1 MAQLVENPANLRN
14 ITPIATHCQP
24 SYSVMP
30 DTDLPPVL
38 PPSSE
43 LKSSE
48 LNAASVLDIDQNSGT
63 ASASEVQRNIDM
75 TNAQP
80 DAAHTP
86 SEPIIGDGITIN
98 TSIPPASATAAER
111 KAYLNH
117 LIKHLPNLPGVYKMI
132 GKSGDILYVGK
143 AKSLKNRVSSYFA
156 KTIDHPKTRAL
167 VQRIHHI
174 DTIITRS
181 ETEALLLEQNLI
193 KLHRP
198 PYNVLLRDD
207 KSYLY
212 VFISADKPY
221 PRLAYG
227 RGKGQHQKGKFF
239 GPFPSAHA
247 AKETLLLMQKMF
259 QVRQCTNTFFKA
271 RQRPCLEYQIK
282 RCRAPCVGLVSPED
296 YTDDVNNT
304 IRFLKG
310 EGNDLQVRLVGKMEQ
325 AAEAMQF
332 EQAAFYRDQL
342 SMLRE
347 VQAKQAVYT
356 VKGEADIIA
365 IASQAGITCVH
376 VMNVRGGR
384 VLGGNNYFPDV
395 DSQQDL
401 AENLS
406 EFVSSFYF
414 QVSDDLPDDLIISHE
429 LPDQAAVG
437 DALAEQFGKKV
448 AIKTRVREQR
458 AEWLSLAQM
467 NANNALQ
474 TKLGDYLEV
483 KARYQALQDVLRD
496 ALGGKTLDRIEC
508 FDISHTMGEAT
519 IASCVVCDQGG
530 LRKRDYRQYAI
541 HGITGGDDY
550 AAMQQALT
558 RRYSKQPLPDLLL
571 IDGGKGQLNMAKNV
585 LSELG
590 ILGQTLLVGVAKG
603 EGRKAGL
610 EVLHFIDRE
619 PLDLPPDS
627 KALHLIMH
635 IRDEAHRFAITAH
648 RKKRDKRRAS
658 SVLEA
663 IPGLGEKRRRDL
675 LNHFGGLQQ
684 LLGAS
689 QQEIEQVHG
698 IGKVMANTIY
708 KVLHH

>member
-1 MAQLVENPANLRN
+1 
-14 ITPIATHCQP
+14 
-24 SYSVMP
+24 MP
-30 DTDLPPVL
+30 NN
-38 PPSSE
+38 
-43 LKSSE
+43 K
-48 LNAASVLDIDQNSGT
+48 
-63 ASASEVQRNIDM
+63 
-75 TNAQP
+75 
-80 DAAHTP
+80 TP
-86 SEPIIGDGITIN
+86 SID
-98 TSIPPASATAAER
+98 SATIEIPTPTADR
-111 KAYLNH
+111 KARLDH
-117 LIKHLPNLPGVYKMI
+117 LIKRLPNLPGVYKML
-132 GKSGDILYVGK
+132 GKNGDIIYVGK
-143 AKSLKNRVSSYFA
+143 AKSLKSRVNSYFA

-167 VQRIHHI
+167 VQRIDNI
-174 DTIITRS
+174 ETIITRS

-227 RGKGQHQKGKFF
+227 RGKGQHQKGRFF

-247 AKETLLLMQKMF
+247 AKQTLLMMQKMF
-259 QVRQCTNTFFKA
+259 MVRQCTNTFFA
-271 RQRPCLEYQIK
+271 QRQRPCLEYQIK
-282 RCRAPCVGLVSPED
+282 RCKAPCVGLVSPEE
-296 YTDDVNNT
+296 YADDVNNT

-310 EGNDLQVRLVGKMEQ
+310 EGTDLQVKLVGKMEQ
-325 AAEAMQF
+325 AAEDMNF
-332 EQAAFYRDQL
+332 EQAALYRDQL

-376 VMNVRGGR
+376 VMNVRNGQ

-395 DSQQDL
+395 DSENDI
-401 AENLS
+401 ADNLS

-414 QVSDDLPDDLIISHE
+414 QVSDDLPEELIISHE
-429 LPDQAAVG
+429 LPDQNAMTE
-437 DALAEQFGKKV
+437 ALTETFGKKV
-448 AIKTRVREQR
+448 TIKTKIREQR
-458 AEWLSLAQM
+458 NEWLTLAQM

-483 KARYQALQDVLRD
+483 KSRFNALNEVLKEALQ
-496 ALGGKTLDRIEC
+496 GKSLDRIEC

-519 IASCVVCDQGG
+519 IASCVVADQGG

-550 AAMQQALT
+550 AAMKQVLN

-571 IDGGKGQLNMAKNV
+571 IDGGKGQLNMAKDV

-590 ILGQTLLVGVAKG
+590 ILTQTLLVGVAKG

-619 PLDLPPDS
+619 PLDLPADS

-648 RKKRDKRRAS
+648 RKKRDKRRSS

-663 IPGLGEKRRRDL
+663 IPGLGEKRRREL

-689 QQEIEQVHG
+689 QDEIGQVNG

-708 KVLHH
+708 KVLHG

>member
-1 MAQLVENPANLRN
+1 MPKERKSSVNPA
-14 ITPIATHCQP
+14 IDPATIEIA
-24 SYSVMP
+24 
-30 DTDLPPVL
+30 
-38 PPSSE
+38 
-43 LKSSE
+43 
-48 LNAASVLDIDQNSGT
+48 A
-63 ASASEVQRNIDM
+63 
-75 TNAQP
+75 
-80 DAAHTP
+80 
-86 SEPIIGDGITIN
+86 
-98 TSIPPASATAAER
+98 ATADR
-111 KAYLNH
+111 KARLDH
-117 LIKHLPNLPGVYKMI
+117 LIKRLPNLPGVYKML
-132 GKSGDILYVGK
+132 GKNGDIIYVGK
-143 AKSLKNRVSSYFA
+143 AKSLKSRVNSYFA

-167 VQRIHHI
+167 VQRIDNI
-174 DTIITRS
+174 ETIITRS

-227 RGKGQHQKGKFF
+227 RGKGQHQKGRFF

-247 AKETLLLMQKMF
+247 AKQTLLMMQKMF
-259 QVRQCTNTFFKA
+259 MVRQCTNAFFA
-271 RQRPCLEYQIK
+271 QRQRPCLEYQIK
-282 RCRAPCVGLVSPED
+282 RCKAPCVGLVSPED
-296 YTDDVNNT
+296 YADDVNNT

-310 EGNDLQVRLVGKMEQ
+310 EGTDLQVKLVGKMEQ
-325 AAEAMQF
+325 AAEDMNF
-332 EQAAFYRDQL
+332 EQAALYRDQL

-376 VMNVRGGR
+376 VMNVRNGQ

-395 DSQQDL
+395 DSENDI
-401 AENLS
+401 ADNLS

-414 QVSDDLPDDLIISHE
+414 QVSDDLPEELIISHE
-429 LPDQAAVG
+429 LPDQTAMTE
-437 DALAEQFGKKV
+437 ALTETFGKKV
-448 AIKTRVREQR
+448 TIKTKVREQR
-458 AEWLSLAQM
+458 NEWLTLAQM

-483 KARYQALQDVLRD
+483 KSRFNALNAVLKEALQ
-496 ALGGKTLDRIEC
+496 GKSLDRIEC

-519 IASCVVCDQGG
+519 IASCVVADQGG

-550 AAMQQALT
+550 AAMKQVLN

-571 IDGGKGQLNMAKNV
+571 IDGGKGQLNMAKDV
-585 LSELG
+585 LSELA
-590 ILGQTLLVGVAKG
+590 ILTQTLLVGVAKG

-619 PLDLPPDS
+619 PLDLPADS

-648 RKKRDKRRAS
+648 RKKRDKRRSS

-663 IPGLGEKRRRDL
+663 IPGLGEKRRREL

-689 QQEIEQVHG
+689 QDEIGQVNG

-708 KVLHH
+708 KVLHG

>member
-1 MAQLVENPANLRN
+1 MPKERKSSVNPA
-14 ITPIATHCQP
+14 IDPATIEIA
-24 SYSVMP
+24 
-30 DTDLPPVL
+30 
-38 PPSSE
+38 
-43 LKSSE
+43 
-48 LNAASVLDIDQNSGT
+48 A
-63 ASASEVQRNIDM
+63 
-75 TNAQP
+75 
-80 DAAHTP
+80 
-86 SEPIIGDGITIN
+86 
-98 TSIPPASATAAER
+98 ATADR
-111 KAYLNH
+111 KARLDH
-117 LIKHLPNLPGVYKMI
+117 LIKRLPNLPGVYKML
-132 GKSGDILYVGK
+132 GKNGDIIYVGK
-143 AKSLKNRVSSYFA
+143 AKSLKSRVNSYFA

-167 VQRIHHI
+167 VQRIDNI
-174 DTIITRS
+174 ETIITRS

-227 RGKGQHQKGKFF
+227 RGKGQHQKGRFF

-247 AKETLLLMQKMF
+247 AKQTLLMMQKMF
-259 QVRQCTNTFFKA
+259 MVRQCTNAFFA
-271 RQRPCLEYQIK
+271 QRQRPCLEYQIK
-282 RCRAPCVGLVSPED
+282 RCKAPCVGLVSPEE
-296 YTDDVNNT
+296 YADDVNNT

-310 EGNDLQVRLVGKMEQ
+310 EGTDLQVKLVGKMEQ
-325 AAEAMQF
+325 AAEDMNF
-332 EQAAFYRDQL
+332 EQAALYRDQL

-376 VMNVRGGR
+376 VMNVRNGQ

-395 DSQQDL
+395 DSENDI
-401 AENLS
+401 ADNLS

-414 QVSDDLPDDLIISHE
+414 QVSDDLPEELIISHE
-429 LPDQAAVG
+429 LSDQTAMTE
-437 DALAEQFGKKV
+437 ALTETFGKKV
-448 AIKTRVREQR
+448 TIKTKVREQR
-458 AEWLSLAQM
+458 NEWLTLAQM

-483 KARYQALQDVLRD
+483 KSRFNALNAVLKEALQ
-496 ALGGKTLDRIEC
+496 GKSLDRIEC

-519 IASCVVCDQGG
+519 IASCVVADQGG

-550 AAMQQALT
+550 AAMKQVLN

-571 IDGGKGQLNMAKNV
+571 IDGGKGQLNMAKDV

-590 ILGQTLLVGVAKG
+590 ILTQTLLVGVAKG

-619 PLDLPPDS
+619 PLDLPADS

-648 RKKRDKRRAS
+648 RKKRDKRRSS

-663 IPGLGEKRRRDL
+663 IPGLGEKRRREL

-689 QQEIEQVHG
+689 QDEIGQVNG

-708 KVLHH
+708 KVLHG

>member
-1 MAQLVENPANLRN
+1 
-14 ITPIATHCQP
+14 
-24 SYSVMP
+24 MP
-30 DTDLPPVL
+30 
-38 PPSSE
+38 
-43 LKSSE
+43 K
-48 LNAASVLDIDQNSGT
+48 NK
-63 ASASEVQRNIDM
+63 
-75 TNAQP
+75 
-80 DAAHTP
+80 TP
-86 SEPIIGDGITIN
+86 SIDPATIE
-98 TSIPPASATAAER
+98 IAAATADR
-111 KAYLNH
+111 KARLDH
-117 LIKHLPNLPGVYKMI
+117 LIKRLPNLPGVYKML
-132 GKSGDILYVGK
+132 GKNGDIIYVGK
-143 AKSLKNRVSSYFA
+143 AKSLKSRVNSYFA

-167 VQRIHHI
+167 VQRIDNI
-174 DTIITRS
+174 ETIITRS

-227 RGKGQHQKGKFF
+227 RGKGQHQKGRFF

-247 AKETLLLMQKMF
+247 AKQTLLMMQKMF
-259 QVRQCTNTFFKA
+259 MVRQCTNAFFA
-271 RQRPCLEYQIK
+271 QRQRPCLEYQIK
-282 RCRAPCVGLVSPED
+282 RCKAPCVGLVSPEE
-296 YTDDVNNT
+296 YADDVNNT

-310 EGNDLQVRLVGKMEQ
+310 EGTDLQVKLVGKMEQ
-325 AAEAMQF
+325 AAEDMNF
-332 EQAAFYRDQL
+332 EQAALYRDQL

-376 VMNVRGGR
+376 VMNVRNGQ

-395 DSQQDL
+395 DSENDI
-401 AENLS
+401 ADNLS

-414 QVSDDLPDDLIISHE
+414 QVSDDLPEELIISHE
-429 LPDQAAVG
+429 LPDQTAMTE
-437 DALAEQFGKKV
+437 ALTETFGKKV
-448 AIKTRVREQR
+448 TIKTKVREQR
-458 AEWLSLAQM
+458 NEWLTLAQM

-483 KARYQALQDVLRD
+483 KSRFNALNEVLKEP
-496 ALGGKTLDRIEC
+496 LQGKSLDRIEC

-519 IASCVVCDQGG
+519 IASCVVADQGG

-550 AAMQQALT
+550 AAMKQVLN

-571 IDGGKGQLNMAKNV
+571 IDGGKGQLNMAKDV

-590 ILGQTLLVGVAKG
+590 ILTQTLLVGVAKG

-619 PLDLPPDS
+619 PLDLPADS

-648 RKKRDKRRAS
+648 RKKRDKRRSS

-663 IPGLGEKRRRDL
+663 IPGLGEKRRREL

-689 QQEIEQVHG
+689 QDEIGQVNG

-708 KVLHH
+708 KVLHG

>member
-1 MAQLVENPANLRN
+1 MPKNKMPSIDPAT
-14 ITPIATHCQP
+14 I
-24 SYSVMP
+24 
-30 DTDLPPVL
+30 
-38 PPSSE
+38 E
-43 LKSSE
+43 F
-48 LNAASVLDIDQNSGT
+48 AA
-63 ASASEVQRNIDM
+63 
-75 TNAQP
+75 
-80 DAAHTP
+80 
-86 SEPIIGDGITIN
+86 
-98 TSIPPASATAAER
+98 ATADR
-111 KAYLNH
+111 KARLDH
-117 LIKHLPNLPGVYKMI
+117 LIKRLPNLPGVYKML
-132 GKSGDILYVGK
+132 GKNGDIIYVGK
-143 AKSLKNRVSSYFA
+143 AKSLKSRVNSYFA

-167 VQRIHHI
+167 VQRIDNI
-174 DTIITRS
+174 ETIITRS

-227 RGKGQHQKGKFF
+227 RGKGQHQKGRFF

-247 AKETLLLMQKMF
+247 AKQTLLMMQKMF
-259 QVRQCTNTFFKA
+259 MVRQCTNAFFA
-271 RQRPCLEYQIK
+271 QRQRPCLEYQIK
-282 RCRAPCVGLVSPED
+282 RCKAPCVGLVSPEE
-296 YTDDVNNT
+296 YADDVNNT

-310 EGNDLQVRLVGKMEQ
+310 EGTDLQVKLVGKMEQ
-325 AAEAMQF
+325 AAEDMNF
-332 EQAAFYRDQL
+332 EQAALYRDQL

-376 VMNVRGGR
+376 VMNVRNGQ

-395 DSQQDL
+395 DSENDI
-401 AENLS
+401 ADNLS

-414 QVSDDLPDDLIISHE
+414 QVSDDLPEELIISHE
-429 LPDQAAVG
+429 LPDQTAMTE
-437 DALAEQFGKKV
+437 ALTETFGKKV
-448 AIKTRVREQR
+448 TIKTKVREQR
-458 AEWLSLAQM
+458 NEWLTLAQM

-483 KARYQALQDVLRD
+483 KSRFNALNAVLKEALQ
-496 ALGGKTLDRIEC
+496 GKSLDRIEC

-519 IASCVVCDQGG
+519 IASCVVADQGG

-550 AAMQQALT
+550 AAMKQVLN

-571 IDGGKGQLNMAKNV
+571 IDGGKGQLNMAKDV

-590 ILGQTLLVGVAKG
+590 ILTQTLLVGVAKG

-619 PLDLPPDS
+619 PLDLPADS

-648 RKKRDKRRAS
+648 RKKRDKRRSS

-663 IPGLGEKRRRDL
+663 IPGLGEKRRREL

-689 QQEIEQVHG
+689 QDEIGQVNG

-708 KVLHH
+708 KVLHG

>member
-1 MAQLVENPANLRN
+1 MPKERKSSVNPA
-14 ITPIATHCQP
+14 IDPATIEIA
-24 SYSVMP
+24 
-30 DTDLPPVL
+30 
-38 PPSSE
+38 
-43 LKSSE
+43 
-48 LNAASVLDIDQNSGT
+48 A
-63 ASASEVQRNIDM
+63 
-75 TNAQP
+75 
-80 DAAHTP
+80 
-86 SEPIIGDGITIN
+86 
-98 TSIPPASATAAER
+98 ATADR
-111 KAYLNH
+111 KARLDH
-117 LIKHLPNLPGVYKMI
+117 LIKRLPNLPGVYKML
-132 GKSGDILYVGK
+132 GKNGDIIYVGK
-143 AKSLKNRVSSYFA
+143 AKSLKSRVNSYFA

-167 VQRIHHI
+167 VQRIDNI
-174 DTIITRS
+174 ETIITRS

-227 RGKGQHQKGKFF
+227 RGKGQHQKGRFF

-247 AKETLLLMQKMF
+247 AKQTLLMMQKMF
-259 QVRQCTNTFFKA
+259 MVRQCTNAFFA
-271 RQRPCLEYQIK
+271 QRQRPCLEYQIK
-282 RCRAPCVGLVSPED
+282 RCKAPCVGLVSPED
-296 YTDDVNNT
+296 YADDVNNT

-310 EGNDLQVRLVGKMEQ
+310 EGTDLQVKLVGKMEQ
-325 AAEAMQF
+325 AAEDMNF
-332 EQAAFYRDQL
+332 EQAALYRDQL

-376 VMNVRGGR
+376 VMNVRNGQ

-395 DSQQDL
+395 DSENDI
-401 AENLS
+401 ADNLS

-414 QVSDDLPDDLIISHE
+414 QVSDDLPEELIISHE
-429 LPDQAAVG
+429 LPDQNAMTE
-437 DALAEQFGKKV
+437 ALTETFGKKV
-448 AIKTRVREQR
+448 TIKTKIREQR
-458 AEWLSLAQM
+458 NEWLTLAQM

-483 KARYQALQDVLRD
+483 KSRFNALNEVLKEALQ
-496 ALGGKTLDRIEC
+496 GKSLDRIEC

-519 IASCVVCDQGG
+519 IASCVVADQGG

-550 AAMQQALT
+550 AAMKQVLN

-571 IDGGKGQLNMAKNV
+571 IDGGKGQLNMAKDV

-590 ILGQTLLVGVAKG
+590 ILTQTLLVGVAKG

-619 PLDLPPDS
+619 PLDLPADS

-648 RKKRDKRRAS
+648 RKKRDKRRSS

-663 IPGLGEKRRRDL
+663 IPGLGEKRRREL

-689 QQEIEQVHG
+689 QDEIGQVNG

-708 KVLHH
+708 KVLHG

>member
-1 MAQLVENPANLRN
+1 MPKERKSSVNPA
-14 ITPIATHCQP
+14 IDPATIEIA
-24 SYSVMP
+24 
-30 DTDLPPVL
+30 
-38 PPSSE
+38 
-43 LKSSE
+43 
-48 LNAASVLDIDQNSGT
+48 A
-63 ASASEVQRNIDM
+63 
-75 TNAQP
+75 
-80 DAAHTP
+80 
-86 SEPIIGDGITIN
+86 
-98 TSIPPASATAAER
+98 ATADR
-111 KAYLNH
+111 KARLDH
-117 LIKHLPNLPGVYKMI
+117 LIKRLPNLPGVYKML
-132 GKSGDILYVGK
+132 GKNGDIIYVGK
-143 AKSLKNRVSSYFA
+143 AKSLKSRVNSYFA

-167 VQRIHHI
+167 VQRIDNI
-174 DTIITRS
+174 ETIITRS

-227 RGKGQHQKGKFF
+227 RGKGQHQKGRFF

-247 AKETLLLMQKMF
+247 AKQTLLMMQKMF
-259 QVRQCTNTFFKA
+259 MVRQCTNTFFA
-271 RQRPCLEYQIK
+271 QRQRPCLEYQIK
-282 RCRAPCVGLVSPED
+282 RCKAPCVGLVSPED
-296 YTDDVNNT
+296 YADDVNNT

-310 EGNDLQVRLVGKMEQ
+310 EGTDLQVKLVGKMEQ
-325 AAEAMQF
+325 AAEDMNF
-332 EQAAFYRDQL
+332 EQAALYRDQL

-376 VMNVRGGR
+376 VMNVRNGQ

-395 DSQQDL
+395 DSENDI
-401 AENLS
+401 ADNLS

-414 QVSDDLPDDLIISHE
+414 QVSDDLPEELIISHE
-429 LPDQAAVG
+429 LPDQTAMTE
-437 DALAEQFGKKV
+437 ALTETFGKKV
-448 AIKTRVREQR
+448 TIKTKVREQR
-458 AEWLSLAQM
+458 SEWLTLAQM

-483 KARYQALQDVLRD
+483 KSRFNALNAVLKEALQ
-496 ALGGKTLDRIEC
+496 GKSLDRIEC

-519 IASCVVCDQGG
+519 IASCVVADQGG

-550 AAMQQALT
+550 AAMKQVLN

-571 IDGGKGQLNMAKNV
+571 IDGGKGQLNMAKDV

-590 ILGQTLLVGVAKG
+590 ILPQTLLVGVAKG

-619 PLDLPPDS
+619 PLDLPADS

-648 RKKRDKRRAS
+648 RKKRDKRRSS

-663 IPGLGEKRRRDL
+663 IPGLGEKRRREL

-689 QQEIEQVHG
+689 QDEIGQVNG

-708 KVLHH
+708 KVLHG

>member
-1 MAQLVENPANLRN
+1 MPKERKSSVNPA
-14 ITPIATHCQP
+14 IDPATIEIA
-24 SYSVMP
+24 
-30 DTDLPPVL
+30 
-38 PPSSE
+38 
-43 LKSSE
+43 
-48 LNAASVLDIDQNSGT
+48 A
-63 ASASEVQRNIDM
+63 
-75 TNAQP
+75 
-80 DAAHTP
+80 
-86 SEPIIGDGITIN
+86 
-98 TSIPPASATAAER
+98 ATADR
-111 KAYLNH
+111 KARLDH
-117 LIKHLPNLPGVYKMI
+117 LIKRLPNLPGVYKML
-132 GKSGDILYVGK
+132 GKNGDIIYVGK
-143 AKSLKNRVSSYFA
+143 AKSLKSRVNSYFA

-167 VQRIHHI
+167 VQRIDNI
-174 DTIITRS
+174 ETIITRS

-227 RGKGQHQKGKFF
+227 RGKGQHQKGRFF

-247 AKETLLLMQKMF
+247 AKQTLLMMQKMF
-259 QVRQCTNTFFKA
+259 MVRQCTNAFFA
-271 RQRPCLEYQIK
+271 QRQRPCLEYQIK
-282 RCRAPCVGLVSPED
+282 RCKAPCVGLVSPED
-296 YTDDVNNT
+296 YADDVNNT

-310 EGNDLQVRLVGKMEQ
+310 EGTDLQVKLVGKMEQ
-325 AAEAMQF
+325 AAEDMNF
-332 EQAAFYRDQL
+332 EQAALYRDQL

-376 VMNVRGGR
+376 VMNVRNGQ

-395 DSQQDL
+395 DSENDI
-401 AENLS
+401 ADNLS

-414 QVSDDLPDDLIISHE
+414 QVSDDLPEELIISHE
-429 LPDQAAVG
+429 LPDQNAMTE
-437 DALAEQFGKKV
+437 ALTETFGKKV
-448 AIKTRVREQR
+448 TIKTKVREQR
-458 AEWLSLAQM
+458 SEWLTLAQM

-483 KARYQALQDVLRD
+483 KSRFNALNEVLKEALQ
-496 ALGGKTLDRIEC
+496 GKSLDRIEC

-519 IASCVVCDQGG
+519 IASCVVADQGG

-550 AAMQQALT
+550 AAMKQVLN

-571 IDGGKGQLNMAKNV
+571 IDGGKGQLNMAKDV

-590 ILGQTLLVGVAKG
+590 ILPQTLLVGVAKG

-619 PLDLPPDS
+619 PLDLPADS

-648 RKKRDKRRAS
+648 RKKRDKRRSS

-663 IPGLGEKRRRDL
+663 IPGLGEKRRREL

-689 QQEIEQVHG
+689 QDEIRQVNG

-708 KVLHH
+708 KVLHG

>member
-1 MAQLVENPANLRN
+1 
-14 ITPIATHCQP
+14 
-24 SYSVMP
+24 MP
-30 DTDLPPVL
+30 
-38 PPSSE
+38 
-43 LKSSE
+43 K
-48 LNAASVLDIDQNSGT
+48 NK
-63 ASASEVQRNIDM
+63 
-75 TNAQP
+75 
-80 DAAHTP
+80 TP
-86 SEPIIGDGITIN
+86 SIDPATIE
-98 TSIPPASATAAER
+98 IAAATADR
-111 KAYLNH
+111 KARLDH
-117 LIKHLPNLPGVYKMI
+117 LIKRLPNLPGVYKML
-132 GKSGDILYVGK
+132 GKNGDIIYVGK
-143 AKSLKNRVSSYFA
+143 AKSLKSRVNSYFA

-167 VQRIHHI
+167 VQRIDNI
-174 DTIITRS
+174 ETIITRS

-227 RGKGQHQKGKFF
+227 RGKGQHQKGRFF

-247 AKETLLLMQKMF
+247 AKQTLLMMQKMF
-259 QVRQCTNTFFKA
+259 MVRQCTNAFFA
-271 RQRPCLEYQIK
+271 QRQRPCLEYQIK
-282 RCRAPCVGLVSPED
+282 RCKAPCVGLVSPED
-296 YTDDVNNT
+296 YADDVNNT

-310 EGNDLQVRLVGKMEQ
+310 EGTDLQVKLVGKMEQ
-325 AAEAMQF
+325 AAEDMNF
-332 EQAAFYRDQL
+332 EQAALYRDQL

-376 VMNVRGGR
+376 VMNVRNGQ

-395 DSQQDL
+395 DSENDI
-401 AENLS
+401 ADNLS

-414 QVSDDLPDDLIISHE
+414 QVSDDLPEELIISHE
-429 LPDQAAVG
+429 LPDQTAMTE
-437 DALAEQFGKKV
+437 ALTETFGKKV
-448 AIKTRVREQR
+448 TIKTKVREQR
-458 AEWLSLAQM
+458 SEWLTLAQM

-483 KARYQALQDVLRD
+483 KSRFNALNEVLKEALQ
-496 ALGGKTLDRIEC
+496 GKTLDRIEC

-519 IASCVVCDQGG
+519 IASCVVADQGG

-550 AAMQQALT
+550 AAMKQVLN

-571 IDGGKGQLNMAKNV
+571 IDGGKGQLNMAKDV

-590 ILGQTLLVGVAKG
+590 ILTQTLLVGVAKG

-619 PLDLPPDS
+619 PLDLPADS

-648 RKKRDKRRAS
+648 RKKRDKRRSS

-663 IPGLGEKRRRDL
+663 IPGLGEKRRREL

-689 QQEIEQVHG
+689 QDEIGQVNG

-708 KVLHH
+708 KVLHG

>member
-1 MAQLVENPANLRN
+1 MPKNKTPTIDPAT
-14 ITPIATHCQP
+14 IEIA
-24 SYSVMP
+24 
-30 DTDLPPVL
+30 
-38 PPSSE
+38 
-43 LKSSE
+43 
-48 LNAASVLDIDQNSGT
+48 A
-63 ASASEVQRNIDM
+63 
-75 TNAQP
+75 
-80 DAAHTP
+80 
-86 SEPIIGDGITIN
+86 
-98 TSIPPASATAAER
+98 ATADR
-111 KAYLNH
+111 KARLDH
-117 LIKHLPNLPGVYKMI
+117 LIKRLPNLPGVYKML
-132 GKSGDILYVGK
+132 GKNGDIIYVGK
-143 AKSLKNRVSSYFA
+143 AKSLKSRVNSYFA

-167 VQRIHHI
+167 VQRIDNI
-174 DTIITRS
+174 ETIITRS

-227 RGKGQHQKGKFF
+227 RGKGQHQKGRFF

-247 AKETLLLMQKMF
+247 AKQTLLMMQKMF
-259 QVRQCTNTFFKA
+259 MVRQCTNAFFA
-271 RQRPCLEYQIK
+271 QRQRPCLEYQIK
-282 RCRAPCVGLVSPED
+282 RCKAPCVGLVSPEE
-296 YTDDVNNT
+296 YADDVNNT

-310 EGNDLQVRLVGKMEQ
+310 EGTDLQVKLVGKMEQ
-325 AAEAMQF
+325 AAEDMNF
-332 EQAAFYRDQL
+332 EQAALYRDQL

-376 VMNVRGGR
+376 VMNVRNGQ

-395 DSQQDL
+395 DSENDI
-401 AENLS
+401 ADNLS

-414 QVSDDLPDDLIISHE
+414 QVSDDLPEELIISHE
-429 LPDQAAVG
+429 LPDQTAITE
-437 DALAEQFGKKV
+437 ALTETFGKKV
-448 AIKTRVREQR
+448 TIKTKVREQR
-458 AEWLSLAQM
+458 NEWLTLAQM

-483 KARYQALQDVLRD
+483 KSRFNALNAVLKEALQ
-496 ALGGKTLDRIEC
+496 GKSLDRIEC

-519 IASCVVCDQGG
+519 IASCVVADQGG

-550 AAMQQALT
+550 AAMKQVLN

-571 IDGGKGQLNMAKNV
+571 IDGGKGQLNMAKDV

-590 ILGQTLLVGVAKG
+590 ILTQTLLVGVAKG

-619 PLDLPPDS
+619 PLDLPADS

-648 RKKRDKRRAS
+648 RKKRDKRRSS

-663 IPGLGEKRRRDL
+663 IPGLGEKRRREL

-689 QQEIEQVHG
+689 QDEIGQVNG

-708 KVLHH
+708 KVLHG

>member
-1 MAQLVENPANLRN
+1 
-14 ITPIATHCQP
+14 
-24 SYSVMP
+24 MP
-30 DTDLPPVL
+30 
-38 PPSSE
+38 
-43 LKSSE
+43 K
-48 LNAASVLDIDQNSGT
+48 NK
-63 ASASEVQRNIDM
+63 
-75 TNAQP
+75 
-80 DAAHTP
+80 TP
-86 SEPIIGDGITIN
+86 SIDPATIE
-98 TSIPPASATAAER
+98 IAAATADR
-111 KAYLNH
+111 KARLDH
-117 LIKHLPNLPGVYKMI
+117 LIKRLPNLPGVYKML
-132 GKSGDILYVGK
+132 GKNGDIIYVGK
-143 AKSLKNRVSSYFA
+143 AKSLKSRVNSYFA

-167 VQRIHHI
+167 VQRIDNI
-174 DTIITRS
+174 ETIITRS

-212 VFISADKPY
+212 VFISADNPY

-227 RGKGQHQKGKFF
+227 RGKGQHQKGRFF

-247 AKETLLLMQKMF
+247 AKQTLLMMQKMF
-259 QVRQCTNTFFKA
+259 MVRQCTNAFFA
-271 RQRPCLEYQIK
+271 QRQRPCLEYQIK
-282 RCRAPCVGLVSPED
+282 RCKAPCVGLVSPEE
-296 YTDDVNNT
+296 YADDVNNT

-310 EGNDLQVRLVGKMEQ
+310 EGTDLQVKLVGKMEQ
-325 AAEAMQF
+325 AAEDMNF
-332 EQAAFYRDQL
+332 EQAALYRDQL

-376 VMNVRGGR
+376 VMNVRNGQ

-395 DSQQDL
+395 DSENDI
-401 AENLS
+401 ADNLS

-414 QVSDDLPDDLIISHE
+414 QVSDDLPEELIISHE
-429 LPDQAAVG
+429 LPDQTAMTE
-437 DALAEQFGKKV
+437 ALTETFGKKV
-448 AIKTRVREQR
+448 AIKTKVREQR
-458 AEWLSLAQM
+458 SEWLTLAQM

-483 KARYQALQDVLRD
+483 KSRFNALNEVLKEP
-496 ALGGKTLDRIEC
+496 LQGKSLDRIEC

-519 IASCVVCDQGG
+519 IASCVVADQGG

-550 AAMQQALT
+550 AAMKQVLN

-571 IDGGKGQLNMAKNV
+571 IDGGKGQLNMAKDV

-590 ILGQTLLVGVAKG
+590 ILPQTLLVGVAKG

-619 PLDLPPDS
+619 PLDLPADS

-648 RKKRDKRRAS
+648 RKKRDKRRSS

-663 IPGLGEKRRRDL
+663 IPGLGEKRRREL

-689 QQEIEQVHG
+689 QDEIGQVNG

-708 KVLHH
+708 KVLHG

>member
-1 MAQLVENPANLRN
+1 
-14 ITPIATHCQP
+14 
-24 SYSVMP
+24 MP
-30 DTDLPPVL
+30 
-38 PPSSE
+38 
-43 LKSSE
+43 K
-48 LNAASVLDIDQNSGT
+48 NK
-63 ASASEVQRNIDM
+63 
-75 TNAQP
+75 
-80 DAAHTP
+80 TP
-86 SEPIIGDGITIN
+86 SIDPATIE
-98 TSIPPASATAAER
+98 IAAATADR
-111 KAYLNH
+111 KARLDH
-117 LIKHLPNLPGVYKMI
+117 LIKRLPNLPGVYKML
-132 GKSGDILYVGK
+132 GKNGDIIYVGK
-143 AKSLKNRVSSYFA
+143 AKSLKNRVNSYFA

-167 VQRIHHI
+167 VQRIDNI
-174 DTIITRS
+174 ETIITRS

-227 RGKGQHQKGKFF
+227 RGKGQHQKGRFF

-247 AKETLLLMQKMF
+247 AKQTLLMMQKMF
-259 QVRQCTNTFFKA
+259 MVRQCTNAFFA
-271 RQRPCLEYQIK
+271 QRQRPCLEYQIK
-282 RCRAPCVGLVSPED
+282 RCKAPCVGLVSPEE
-296 YTDDVNNT
+296 YADDVNNT

-310 EGNDLQVRLVGKMEQ
+310 EGTDLQVKLVGKMEQ
-325 AAEAMQF
+325 AAEDMNF
-332 EQAAFYRDQL
+332 EQAALYRDQL

-365 IASQAGITCVH
+365 IASQAGIICVH
-376 VMNVRGGR
+376 VMNVRNGQ

-395 DSQQDL
+395 DSENDI
-401 AENLS
+401 ADNLS
-406 EFVSSFYF
+406 EFVISFYF
-414 QVSDDLPDDLIISHE
+414 QVSDDLPEELIISHE
-429 LPDQAAVG
+429 LPDQTAITE
-437 DALAEQFGKKV
+437 ALTETFGKKV
-448 AIKTRVREQR
+448 TIKTKVREQR
-458 AEWLSLAQM
+458 NEWLTLAQM

-483 KARYQALQDVLRD
+483 KSRFNALNAVLKEALQ
-496 ALGGKTLDRIEC
+496 GKSLDRIEC

-519 IASCVVCDQGG
+519 IASCVVADQGG

-550 AAMQQALT
+550 AAMKQVLN

-571 IDGGKGQLNMAKNV
+571 IDGGKGQLNMAKDV

-590 ILGQTLLVGVAKG
+590 ILPQTLLVGVAKG

-619 PLDLPPDS
+619 PLDLPADS

-648 RKKRDKRRAS
+648 RKKRDKRRSS

-663 IPGLGEKRRRDL
+663 IPGLGEKRRREL

-689 QQEIEQVHG
+689 QDEIGQVNG

-708 KVLHH
+708 KVLHG

>member
-1 MAQLVENPANLRN
+1 MPKERKSSVNPA
-14 ITPIATHCQP
+14 IDPATIEIA
-24 SYSVMP
+24 
-30 DTDLPPVL
+30 
-38 PPSSE
+38 
-43 LKSSE
+43 
-48 LNAASVLDIDQNSGT
+48 A
-63 ASASEVQRNIDM
+63 
-75 TNAQP
+75 
-80 DAAHTP
+80 
-86 SEPIIGDGITIN
+86 
-98 TSIPPASATAAER
+98 ATADR
-111 KAYLNH
+111 KARLDH
-117 LIKHLPNLPGVYKMI
+117 LIKRLPNLPGVYKML
-132 GKSGDILYVGK
+132 GKNGDIIYVGK
-143 AKSLKNRVSSYFA
+143 AKSLKSRVNSYFA

-167 VQRIHHI
+167 VQRIDNI
-174 DTIITRS
+174 ETIITRS

-227 RGKGQHQKGKFF
+227 RGKGQHQKGRFF

-247 AKETLLLMQKMF
+247 AKQTLLMMQKMF
-259 QVRQCTNTFFKA
+259 MVRQCTNAFFA
-271 RQRPCLEYQIK
+271 QRQRPCLEYQIK
-282 RCRAPCVGLVSPED
+282 RCKAPCVGLVSPED
-296 YTDDVNNT
+296 YADDVNNT

-310 EGNDLQVRLVGKMEQ
+310 EGTDLQVKLVGKMEQ
-325 AAEAMQF
+325 AAEDMNF
-332 EQAAFYRDQL
+332 EQAASYRDQL

-376 VMNVRGGR
+376 VMNVRNGQ

-395 DSQQDL
+395 DSENDI
-401 AENLS
+401 ADNLS

-414 QVSDDLPDDLIISHE
+414 QVSDDLPEELIISHE
-429 LPDQAAVG
+429 LPDQTAMTE
-437 DALAEQFGKKV
+437 ALTETFGKKV
-448 AIKTRVREQR
+448 TIKTKVREQR
-458 AEWLSLAQM
+458 SEWLTLAQK

-483 KARYQALQDVLRD
+483 KSRFNALNAVLKEALQ
-496 ALGGKTLDRIEC
+496 GKSLDRIEC

-519 IASCVVCDQGG
+519 IASCVVADQGG

-550 AAMQQALT
+550 AAMKQVLN

-571 IDGGKGQLNMAKNV
+571 IDGGKGQLNMAKDV

-590 ILGQTLLVGVAKG
+590 ILTQTLLVGVAKG

-619 PLDLPPDS
+619 PLDLPADS

-648 RKKRDKRRAS
+648 RKKRDKRRSS

-663 IPGLGEKRRRDL
+663 IPGLGEKRRREL

-689 QQEIEQVHG
+689 QDEIGQVNG

-708 KVLHH
+708 KVLHG

>member
-1 MAQLVENPANLRN
+1 
-14 ITPIATHCQP
+14 
-24 SYSVMP
+24 MP
-30 DTDLPPVL
+30 
-38 PPSSE
+38 
-43 LKSSE
+43 K
-48 LNAASVLDIDQNSGT
+48 NK
-63 ASASEVQRNIDM
+63 
-75 TNAQP
+75 
-80 DAAHTP
+80 TP
-86 SEPIIGDGITIN
+86 SIDPATIEV
-98 TSIPPASATAAER
+98 AAATADR
-111 KAYLNH
+111 KARLDH
-117 LIKHLPNLPGVYKMI
+117 LIKRLPNLPGVYKML
-132 GKSGDILYVGK
+132 GKNGDIIYVGK
-143 AKSLKNRVSSYFA
+143 AKSLKSRVNSYFA
-156 KTIDHPKTRAL
+156 KTINHPKTRAL
-167 VQRIHHI
+167 VQRIDNI
-174 DTIITRS
+174 ETIITRS

-227 RGKGQHQKGKFF
+227 RGKGQHQKGRFF

-247 AKETLLLMQKMF
+247 AKQTLLMMQKMF
-259 QVRQCTNTFFKA
+259 MVRQCTNTFFA
-271 RQRPCLEYQIK
+271 QRQRPCLEYQIK
-282 RCRAPCVGLVSPED
+282 RCKAPCVGLVSPEE
-296 YTDDVNNT
+296 YADDVNNT

-310 EGNDLQVRLVGKMEQ
+310 EGTDLQVKLVGKMEQ
-325 AAEAMQF
+325 AAEDMNF
-332 EQAAFYRDQL
+332 EQAALYRDQL

-376 VMNVRGGR
+376 VMNVRNGQ

-395 DSQQDL
+395 DSENDI
-401 AENLS
+401 ADNLS

-414 QVSDDLPDDLIISHE
+414 QVSDDLPEELIISHE
-429 LPDQAAVG
+429 LPDQTAMTE
-437 DALAEQFGKKV
+437 ALTETFGKKV
-448 AIKTRVREQR
+448 TIKTKVREQR
-458 AEWLSLAQM
+458 NEWLTLAQM

-483 KARYQALQDVLRD
+483 KSRFNALNEVLKEALQ
-496 ALGGKTLDRIEC
+496 GKSLDRIEC

-519 IASCVVCDQGG
+519 IASCVVADQGG

-550 AAMQQALT
+550 AAMKQVLT

-571 IDGGKGQLNMAKNV
+571 IDGGKGQLNMAKDV

-590 ILGQTLLVGVAKG
+590 ILTQTLLVGVAKG

-619 PLDLPPDS
+619 PLDLPADS

-648 RKKRDKRRAS
+648 RKKRDKRRSS

-663 IPGLGEKRRRDL
+663 IPGLGEKRRREL

-689 QQEIEQVHG
+689 QDEIGQVNG

-708 KVLHH
+708 KVLHG

>member
-1 MAQLVENPANLRN
+1 MPKERKSSVNPA
-14 ITPIATHCQP
+14 IDPATIEIA
-24 SYSVMP
+24 
-30 DTDLPPVL
+30 
-38 PPSSE
+38 
-43 LKSSE
+43 
-48 LNAASVLDIDQNSGT
+48 A
-63 ASASEVQRNIDM
+63 
-75 TNAQP
+75 
-80 DAAHTP
+80 
-86 SEPIIGDGITIN
+86 
-98 TSIPPASATAAER
+98 ATADR
-111 KAYLNH
+111 KARLDH
-117 LIKHLPNLPGVYKMI
+117 LIKRLPNLPGVYKML
-132 GKSGDILYVGK
+132 GKNGDIIYVGK
-143 AKSLKNRVSSYFA
+143 AKSLKSRVNSYFA

-167 VQRIHHI
+167 VQRIDNI
-174 DTIITRS
+174 ETIITRS

-227 RGKGQHQKGKFF
+227 RGKGQHQKGRFF

-247 AKETLLLMQKMF
+247 AKQTLLMMQKMF
-259 QVRQCTNTFFKA
+259 MVRQCTNAFFA
-271 RQRPCLEYQIK
+271 QRQRPCLEYQIK
-282 RCRAPCVGLVSPED
+282 RCKAPCVGLVSPEE
-296 YTDDVNNT
+296 YADDVNNT

-310 EGNDLQVRLVGKMEQ
+310 EGTDLQVKLVGKMEQ
-325 AAEAMQF
+325 AAEDMNF
-332 EQAAFYRDQL
+332 EQAALYRDQL

-376 VMNVRGGR
+376 VMNVRNGQ

-395 DSQQDL
+395 DSENDI
-401 AENLS
+401 ADNLS

-414 QVSDDLPDDLIISHE
+414 QVSDDLPEELIISHE
-429 LPDQAAVG
+429 LPDQTAMTE
-437 DALAEQFGKKV
+437 ALTETFGKKV
-448 AIKTRVREQR
+448 TIKTKVREQR
-458 AEWLSLAQM
+458 SEWLTLAQM

-483 KARYQALQDVLRD
+483 KSRFNALNAVLKEALQ
-496 ALGGKTLDRIEC
+496 GKSLDRIEC

-519 IASCVVCDQGG
+519 IASCVVADQGG

-550 AAMQQALT
+550 AAMKQVLN

-571 IDGGKGQLNMAKNV
+571 IDGGKGQLNMAKDV

-590 ILGQTLLVGVAKG
+590 ILTQTLLVGVAKG

-619 PLDLPPDS
+619 PLDLPADS

-648 RKKRDKRRAS
+648 RKKRDKRRSS

-663 IPGLGEKRRRDL
+663 IPGLGEKRRREL

-684 LLGAS
+684 PLGAS
-689 QQEIEQVHG
+689 QDEIGQVNG

-708 KVLHH
+708 KVLHG

>member
-1 MAQLVENPANLRN
+1 
-14 ITPIATHCQP
+14 
-24 SYSVMP
+24 MP
-30 DTDLPPVL
+30 
-38 PPSSE
+38 
-43 LKSSE
+43 K
-48 LNAASVLDIDQNSGT
+48 NK
-63 ASASEVQRNIDM
+63 
-75 TNAQP
+75 
-80 DAAHTP
+80 TP
-86 SEPIIGDGITIN
+86 SIDPATIE
-98 TSIPPASATAAER
+98 IAAATADR
-111 KAYLNH
+111 KARLDH
-117 LIKHLPNLPGVYKMI
+117 LIKRLPNLPGVYKML
-132 GKSGDILYVGK
+132 GKNGDIIYVGK
-143 AKSLKNRVSSYFA
+143 AKSLKSRVNSYFA

-167 VQRIHHI
+167 VQRIDNI
-174 DTIITRS
+174 ETIITRS

-227 RGKGQHQKGKFF
+227 RGKGQHQKGRFF

-247 AKETLLLMQKMF
+247 AKQTLLMMQKMF
-259 QVRQCTNTFFKA
+259 MVRQCTNTFFA
-271 RQRPCLEYQIK
+271 QRQRPCLEYQIK
-282 RCRAPCVGLVSPED
+282 RCKAPCVGLVSPEE
-296 YTDDVNNT
+296 YADDVNNT

-310 EGNDLQVRLVGKMEQ
+310 EGTDLQVKLVGKMEQ
-325 AAEAMQF
+325 AAEDMNF
-332 EQAAFYRDQL
+332 EQAALYRDQL

-376 VMNVRGGR
+376 VMNVRNGQ

-395 DSQQDL
+395 DSENDI
-401 AENLS
+401 ADNLS

-414 QVSDDLPDDLIISHE
+414 QVSDDLPEELIISHE
-429 LPDQAAVG
+429 LPDQTAMTE
-437 DALAEQFGKKV
+437 ALTETFGKKV
-448 AIKTRVREQR
+448 TIKTKVREQR
-458 AEWLSLAQM
+458 SEWLTLAQM

-483 KARYQALQDVLRD
+483 KSRFNALNAVLKEALQ
-496 ALGGKTLDRIEC
+496 GKSLDRIEC

-519 IASCVVCDQGG
+519 IASCVVADQGG

-550 AAMQQALT
+550 AAMKQVLN

-571 IDGGKGQLNMAKNV
+571 IDGGKGQLNMAKDV

-590 ILGQTLLVGVAKG
+590 ILTQTLLVGVAKG

-619 PLDLPPDS
+619 PLDLPADS

-648 RKKRDKRRAS
+648 RKKRDKRRSS

-663 IPGLGEKRRRDL
+663 IPGLGEKRRREL

-689 QQEIEQVHG
+689 QDEIGQVNG

-708 KVLHH
+708 KVLHG

>member
-1 MAQLVENPANLRN
+1 MPKERKSSVNPA
-14 ITPIATHCQP
+14 IDPATIDPATIEIA
-24 SYSVMP
+24 
-30 DTDLPPVL
+30 
-38 PPSSE
+38 
-43 LKSSE
+43 
-48 LNAASVLDIDQNSGT
+48 A
-63 ASASEVQRNIDM
+63 
-75 TNAQP
+75 
-80 DAAHTP
+80 
-86 SEPIIGDGITIN
+86 
-98 TSIPPASATAAER
+98 ATADR
-111 KAYLNH
+111 KARLDH
-117 LIKHLPNLPGVYKMI
+117 LIKRLPNLPGVYKML
-132 GKSGDILYVGK
+132 GKNGDIIYVGK
-143 AKSLKNRVSSYFA
+143 AKSLKSRVNSYFA

-167 VQRIHHI
+167 VQRIDNI
-174 DTIITRS
+174 ETIITRS

-227 RGKGQHQKGKFF
+227 RGKGQHQKGRFF

-247 AKETLLLMQKMF
+247 AKQTLLMMQKMF
-259 QVRQCTNTFFKA
+259 MVRQCTNAFFA
-271 RQRPCLEYQIK
+271 QRQRPCLEYQIK
-282 RCRAPCVGLVSPED
+282 RCKAPCVGLVSPEE
-296 YTDDVNNT
+296 YADDVNNT

-310 EGNDLQVRLVGKMEQ
+310 EGTDLQVKLVGKMEQ
-325 AAEAMQF
+325 AAEDMNF
-332 EQAAFYRDQL
+332 EQAALYRDQL

-376 VMNVRGGR
+376 VMNVRNGQ

-395 DSQQDL
+395 DSENDI
-401 AENLS
+401 ADNLS

-414 QVSDDLPDDLIISHE
+414 QISDDLPEELIISNE
-429 LPDQAAVG
+429 LPDQTAMTE
-437 DALAEQFGKKV
+437 ALTETFGKKV
-448 AIKTRVREQR
+448 TIKTKVREQR
-458 AEWLSLAQM
+458 SEWLTLAQM
-467 NANNALQ
+467 NVNNALQ

-483 KARYQALQDVLRD
+483 KSRFNALNEVLKEALQ
-496 ALGGKTLDRIEC
+496 GKLLDRIEC

-519 IASCVVCDQGG
+519 IASCVVADQGG

-550 AAMQQALT
+550 AAMKQVLN

-571 IDGGKGQLNMAKNV
+571 IDGGKGQLNMAKEV
-585 LSELG
+585 LEELG
-590 ILGQTLLVGVAKG
+590 ILTQTLLVGVAKG

-619 PLDLPPDS
+619 PLDLPADS

-648 RKKRDKRRAS
+648 RKKRDKRRSS

-663 IPGLGEKRRRDL
+663 IPGLGEKRRREL

-689 QQEIEQVHG
+689 QDEIGQVNG

-708 KVLHH
+708 KVLHG

>member
-1 MAQLVENPANLRN
+1 
-14 ITPIATHCQP
+14 
-24 SYSVMP
+24 MP
-30 DTDLPPVL
+30 
-38 PPSSE
+38 
-43 LKSSE
+43 K
-48 LNAASVLDIDQNSGT
+48 NK
-63 ASASEVQRNIDM
+63 
-75 TNAQP
+75 
-80 DAAHTP
+80 TP
-86 SEPIIGDGITIN
+86 SIDPATIE
-98 TSIPPASATAAER
+98 IAAATADR
-111 KAYLNH
+111 KARLDH
-117 LIKHLPNLPGVYKMI
+117 LIKRLPNLPGVYKML
-132 GKSGDILYVGK
+132 GKNGDIIYVGK
-143 AKSLKNRVSSYFA
+143 AKSLKSRVNSYFA

-167 VQRIHHI
+167 VQRIDNI
-174 DTIITRS
+174 ETIITRS

-227 RGKGQHQKGKFF
+227 RGKGQHQKGRFF

-247 AKETLLLMQKMF
+247 AKQTLLMMQKMF
-259 QVRQCTNTFFKA
+259 MVRQCTNAFFA
-271 RQRPCLEYQIK
+271 QRQRPCLEYQIK
-282 RCRAPCVGLVSPED
+282 RCKAPCVGLVSPEE
-296 YTDDVNNT
+296 YADDVNNT

-310 EGNDLQVRLVGKMEQ
+310 EGTDLQVKLVGKMEQ
-325 AAEAMQF
+325 AAEDMNF
-332 EQAAFYRDQL
+332 EQAALYRDQL

-376 VMNVRGGR
+376 VMNVRNGQ

-395 DSQQDL
+395 DSENDI
-401 AENLS
+401 ADNLS

-414 QVSDDLPDDLIISHE
+414 QVSDDLPEELIISHE
-429 LPDQAAVG
+429 LPDQTAMTE
-437 DALAEQFGKKV
+437 ALTETFGKKV
-448 AIKTRVREQR
+448 TIKNKVREQR
-458 AEWLSLAQM
+458 SEWLTLAQM

-483 KARYQALQDVLRD
+483 KSRFNALNAVLKEALQ
-496 ALGGKTLDRIEC
+496 GKSLDRIEC

-519 IASCVVCDQGG
+519 IASCVVADQGG

-550 AAMQQALT
+550 AAMKQVLN

-571 IDGGKGQLNMAKNV
+571 IDGGKGQLNMAKDV

-590 ILGQTLLVGVAKG
+590 ILTQTLLVGVAKG

-619 PLDLPPDS
+619 PLDLPADS

-648 RKKRDKRRAS
+648 RKKRDKRRSS

-663 IPGLGEKRRRDL
+663 IPGLGEKRRREL

-689 QQEIEQVHG
+689 QDEIGQVNG

-708 KVLHH
+708 KVLHG

>member
-1 MAQLVENPANLRN
+1 MPKERKSSVNPA
-14 ITPIATHCQP
+14 IDPATIEIA
-24 SYSVMP
+24 
-30 DTDLPPVL
+30 
-38 PPSSE
+38 
-43 LKSSE
+43 
-48 LNAASVLDIDQNSGT
+48 A
-63 ASASEVQRNIDM
+63 
-75 TNAQP
+75 
-80 DAAHTP
+80 
-86 SEPIIGDGITIN
+86 
-98 TSIPPASATAAER
+98 ATADR
-111 KAYLNH
+111 KARLDH
-117 LIKHLPNLPGVYKMI
+117 LIKRLPNLPGVYKML
-132 GKSGDILYVGK
+132 GKNGDIIYVGK
-143 AKSLKNRVSSYFA
+143 AKSLKSRVNSYFA

-167 VQRIHHI
+167 VQRIDNI
-174 DTIITRS
+174 ETIITRS

-227 RGKGQHQKGKFF
+227 RGKGQHQKGRFF

-247 AKETLLLMQKMF
+247 AKQTLLMMQKMF
-259 QVRQCTNTFFKA
+259 MVRQCTNAFFA
-271 RQRPCLEYQIK
+271 QRQRPCLEYQIK
-282 RCRAPCVGLVSPED
+282 RCKAPCVGLVSPED
-296 YTDDVNNT
+296 YADDVNNT

-310 EGNDLQVRLVGKMEQ
+310 EGTDLQVKLVGKMEQ
-325 AAEAMQF
+325 AAEDMNF
-332 EQAAFYRDQL
+332 EQAALYRDQL

-376 VMNVRGGR
+376 VMNVRNGQ

-395 DSQQDL
+395 DSENDI
-401 AENLS
+401 ADNLS

-414 QVSDDLPDDLIISHE
+414 QVSDDLPEELIISHE
-429 LPDQAAVG
+429 LPDQTAITE
-437 DALAEQFGKKV
+437 ALTETFGKKV
-448 AIKTRVREQR
+448 TIKTKVREQR
-458 AEWLSLAQM
+458 SEWLTLAQM

-483 KARYQALQDVLRD
+483 KSRFNALNAVLKEALQ
-496 ALGGKTLDRIEC
+496 GKSLDRIEC

-519 IASCVVCDQGG
+519 IASCVVADQGG

-550 AAMQQALT
+550 AAMKQVLN

-571 IDGGKGQLNMAKNV
+571 IDGGKGQLNMAKDV

-590 ILGQTLLVGVAKG
+590 ILTQTLLVGVAKG

-619 PLDLPPDS
+619 PLDLPADS

-648 RKKRDKRRAS
+648 RKKRDKRRSS

-663 IPGLGEKRRRDL
+663 IPGLGEKRRREL

-689 QQEIEQVHG
+689 QDEIGQVNG

-708 KVLHH
+708 KVLHG

>member
-1 MAQLVENPANLRN
+1 
-14 ITPIATHCQP
+14 
-24 SYSVMP
+24 MP
-30 DTDLPPVL
+30 
-38 PPSSE
+38 
-43 LKSSE
+43 K
-48 LNAASVLDIDQNSGT
+48 NK
-63 ASASEVQRNIDM
+63 
-75 TNAQP
+75 
-80 DAAHTP
+80 TP
-86 SEPIIGDGITIN
+86 SIDPATIE
-98 TSIPPASATAAER
+98 IAAATADR
-111 KAYLNH
+111 KARLDH
-117 LIKHLPNLPGVYKMI
+117 LIKRLPNLPGVYKML
-132 GKSGDILYVGK
+132 GKNGDIIYVGK
-143 AKSLKNRVSSYFA
+143 AKSLKSRVNSYFA

-167 VQRIHHI
+167 VQRIDNI
-174 DTIITRS
+174 ETIITRS

-221 PRLAYG
+221 PRLAYA
-227 RGKGQHQKGKFF
+227 RGKGQHQKGRFF

-247 AKETLLLMQKMF
+247 AKQTLLMMQKMF
-259 QVRQCTNTFFKA
+259 MVRQCTNAFFA
-271 RQRPCLEYQIK
+271 QRQRPCLEYQIK
-282 RCRAPCVGLVSPED
+282 RCKAPCVGLVSPEE
-296 YTDDVNNT
+296 YADDVNNT

-310 EGNDLQVRLVGKMEQ
+310 EGTDLQVKLVGKMEQ
-325 AAEAMQF
+325 AAEDMNF
-332 EQAAFYRDQL
+332 EQAALYRDQL

-376 VMNVRGGR
+376 VMNVRNGQ

-395 DSQQDL
+395 DSENDI
-401 AENLS
+401 ADNLS

-414 QVSDDLPDDLIISHE
+414 QVSDDLPEELIISHE
-429 LPDQAAVG
+429 LPDQTAMTE
-437 DALAEQFGKKV
+437 ALTETFGKKV
-448 AIKTRVREQR
+448 TIKTKIREQR
-458 AEWLSLAQM
+458 SEWLTLAQM

-483 KARYQALQDVLRD
+483 KSRFNALNEVLKEALQ
-496 ALGGKTLDRIEC
+496 GKSLDRIEC

-519 IASCVVCDQGG
+519 IASCVVADQGG

-550 AAMQQALT
+550 AAMKQVLN

-571 IDGGKGQLNMAKNV
+571 IDGGKGQLNMAKDV

-590 ILGQTLLVGVAKG
+590 ILTQTLLVGVAKG

-619 PLDLPPDS
+619 PLDLPADS

-648 RKKRDKRRAS
+648 RKKRDKRRSS

-663 IPGLGEKRRRDL
+663 IPGLGEKRRREL

-689 QQEIEQVHG
+689 QDEIGQVNG

-708 KVLHH
+708 KVLHG

>member
-1 MAQLVENPANLRN
+1 
-14 ITPIATHCQP
+14 
-24 SYSVMP
+24 MP
-30 DTDLPPVL
+30 
-38 PPSSE
+38 
-43 LKSSE
+43 K
-48 LNAASVLDIDQNSGT
+48 NK
-63 ASASEVQRNIDM
+63 
-75 TNAQP
+75 
-80 DAAHTP
+80 TP
-86 SEPIIGDGITIN
+86 SIDPATIE
-98 TSIPPASATAAER
+98 IAAATADR
-111 KAYLNH
+111 KARLDH
-117 LIKHLPNLPGVYKMI
+117 LIKRLPNLPGVYKML
-132 GKSGDILYVGK
+132 GKNGDIIYVGK
-143 AKSLKNRVSSYFA
+143 AKSLKSRVNSYFA

-167 VQRIHHI
+167 VQRIDNI
-174 DTIITRS
+174 ETIITRS

-227 RGKGQHQKGKFF
+227 RGKGQHQKGRFF

-247 AKETLLLMQKMF
+247 AKQTLLMMQKMF
-259 QVRQCTNTFFKA
+259 MVRQCTNAFFA
-271 RQRPCLEYQIK
+271 QRQRPCLEYQIK
-282 RCRAPCVGLVSPED
+282 RCKAPCVGLVSPEE
-296 YTDDVNNT
+296 YADDVNNT

-310 EGNDLQVRLVGKMEQ
+310 EGTDLQVKLVGKMEQ
-325 AAEAMQF
+325 AAEDMNF
-332 EQAAFYRDQL
+332 EQAALYRDQL

-376 VMNVRGGR
+376 VMNVRNGQ

-395 DSQQDL
+395 DSENDI
-401 AENLS
+401 ADNLS
-406 EFVSSFYF
+406 EFVGSFYF
-414 QVSDDLPDDLIISHE
+414 QVSDDLPEELIISHE
-429 LPDQAAVG
+429 LPDQTAMTE
-437 DALAEQFGKKV
+437 ALTETFGKKV
-448 AIKTRVREQR
+448 TIKTKVREQR
-458 AEWLSLAQM
+458 SEWLTLAQM

-483 KARYQALQDVLRD
+483 KSRFNALNEVLKEALQ
-496 ALGGKTLDRIEC
+496 GKSLDRIEC

-519 IASCVVCDQGG
+519 IASCVVADQGG

-550 AAMQQALT
+550 AAMKQVLN

-571 IDGGKGQLNMAKNV
+571 IDGGKGQLNMAKEV

-590 ILGQTLLVGVAKG
+590 ILTQTLLVGVAKG

-619 PLDLPPDS
+619 PLDLPADS

-648 RKKRDKRRAS
+648 RKKRDKRRSS

-663 IPGLGEKRRRDL
+663 IPGLGEKRRREL

-689 QQEIEQVHG
+689 QDEIGQVNG

-708 KVLHH
+708 KVLHG

>member
-1 MAQLVENPANLRN
+1 
-14 ITPIATHCQP
+14 
-24 SYSVMP
+24 MP
-30 DTDLPPVL
+30 
-38 PPSSE
+38 
-43 LKSSE
+43 K
-48 LNAASVLDIDQNSGT
+48 NK
-63 ASASEVQRNIDM
+63 
-75 TNAQP
+75 
-80 DAAHTP
+80 TP
-86 SEPIIGDGITIN
+86 SIDPATIE
-98 TSIPPASATAAER
+98 IAEATADR
-111 KAYLNH
+111 KARLDH
-117 LIKHLPNLPGVYKMI
+117 LIKRLPNLPGVYKML
-132 GKSGDILYVGK
+132 GKNGDIIYVGK
-143 AKSLKNRVSSYFA
+143 AKSLKSRVNSYFA

-167 VQRIHHI
+167 VQRIDNI
-174 DTIITRS
+174 ETIITRS

-227 RGKGQHQKGKFF
+227 RGKGQHQKGRFF

-247 AKETLLLMQKMF
+247 AKQTLLMMQKMF
-259 QVRQCTNTFFKA
+259 MVRQCTNAFFA
-271 RQRPCLEYQIK
+271 QRQRPCLEYQIK
-282 RCRAPCVGLVSPED
+282 RCKAPCVGLVSPEE
-296 YTDDVNNT
+296 YADDVNNT

-310 EGNDLQVRLVGKMEQ
+310 EGTDLQVKLVGKMEQ
-325 AAEAMQF
+325 AAEDMNF
-332 EQAAFYRDQL
+332 EQAALYRDQL

-376 VMNVRGGR
+376 VMNVRNGQ

-395 DSQQDL
+395 DSENDI
-401 AENLS
+401 ADNLS

-414 QVSDDLPDDLIISHE
+414 QVSDDLPEELIISHE
-429 LPDQAAVG
+429 LPDQTAMTE
-437 DALAEQFGKKV
+437 ALTETFGKKV
-448 AIKTRVREQR
+448 TIKTKVREQR
-458 AEWLSLAQM
+458 SEWLTLAQM

-483 KARYQALQDVLRD
+483 KSRFNALNAVLKEALQ
-496 ALGGKTLDRIEC
+496 GKSLDRIEC

-519 IASCVVCDQGG
+519 IASCVVADQGG

-550 AAMQQALT
+550 AAMKQVLN

-571 IDGGKGQLNMAKNV
+571 IDGGKGQLNMAKDV
-585 LSELG
+585 LEELG
-590 ILGQTLLVGVAKG
+590 ILTQTLLVGVAKG

-619 PLDLPPDS
+619 PLDLPADS

-648 RKKRDKRRAS
+648 RKKRDKRRSS

-663 IPGLGEKRRRDL
+663 IPGLGEKRRREL

-689 QQEIEQVHG
+689 QDEIGQVNG

-708 KVLHH
+708 KVLHG

>member
-1 MAQLVENPANLRN
+1 
-14 ITPIATHCQP
+14 
-24 SYSVMP
+24 MP
-30 DTDLPPVL
+30 
-38 PPSSE
+38 
-43 LKSSE
+43 K
-48 LNAASVLDIDQNSGT
+48 NK
-63 ASASEVQRNIDM
+63 
-75 TNAQP
+75 
-80 DAAHTP
+80 TP
-86 SEPIIGDGITIN
+86 SIDPATIEV
-98 TSIPPASATAAER
+98 AAATADR
-111 KAYLNH
+111 KARLDH
-117 LIKHLPNLPGVYKMI
+117 LIKRLPNLPGVYKML
-132 GKSGDILYVGK
+132 GKNGDIIYVGK
-143 AKSLKNRVSSYFA
+143 AKSLKSRVNSYFA

-167 VQRIHHI
+167 VQRIDNI
-174 DTIITRS
+174 ETIITRS

-227 RGKGQHQKGKFF
+227 RGKGQHQKGRFF

-247 AKETLLLMQKMF
+247 AKQTLLMMQKMF
-259 QVRQCTNTFFKA
+259 MVRQCTNAFFA
-271 RQRPCLEYQIK
+271 QRQRPCLEYQIK
-282 RCRAPCVGLVSPED
+282 RCKAPCVGLVSPED
-296 YTDDVNNT
+296 YADDVNNT

-310 EGNDLQVRLVGKMEQ
+310 EGTDLQVKLVGKMEQ
-325 AAEAMQF
+325 AAEDMNF
-332 EQAAFYRDQL
+332 EQAALYRDQL

-376 VMNVRGGR
+376 VMNVRNGQ

-395 DSQQDL
+395 DSENDI
-401 AENLS
+401 ADNLS

-414 QVSDDLPDDLIISHE
+414 QVSDDLPEELIISHE
-429 LPDQAAVG
+429 LPDQTAMTE
-437 DALAEQFGKKV
+437 ALTETFGKKV
-448 AIKTRVREQR
+448 TIKTKVREQR
-458 AEWLSLAQM
+458 NEWLTLAQM

-483 KARYQALQDVLRD
+483 KSRFNALNEVLKEALQ
-496 ALGGKTLDRIEC
+496 GKSLDRIEC

-519 IASCVVCDQGG
+519 IASCVVADQGG

-550 AAMQQALT
+550 AAMKQVLN

-571 IDGGKGQLNMAKNV
+571 IDGGKGQLNMAKDV

-590 ILGQTLLVGVAKG
+590 ILPQTLLVGVAKG

-619 PLDLPPDS
+619 PLDLPADS

-648 RKKRDKRRAS
+648 RKKRDKRRSS

-663 IPGLGEKRRRDL
+663 IPGLGEKRRREL

-689 QQEIEQVHG
+689 QDEIGQVNG

-708 KVLHH
+708 KVLHG

>member
-1 MAQLVENPANLRN
+1 MPKERKSSVNPA
-14 ITPIATHCQP
+14 IDPATIEIA
-24 SYSVMP
+24 
-30 DTDLPPVL
+30 
-38 PPSSE
+38 
-43 LKSSE
+43 
-48 LNAASVLDIDQNSGT
+48 A
-63 ASASEVQRNIDM
+63 
-75 TNAQP
+75 
-80 DAAHTP
+80 
-86 SEPIIGDGITIN
+86 
-98 TSIPPASATAAER
+98 ATADR
-111 KAYLNH
+111 KARLDH
-117 LIKHLPNLPGVYKMI
+117 LIKRLPNLPGVYKML
-132 GKSGDILYVGK
+132 GKNGDIIYVGK
-143 AKSLKNRVSSYFA
+143 AKSLKSRVNSYFA

-167 VQRIHHI
+167 VQRIDNI
-174 DTIITRS
+174 ETIITRS

-227 RGKGQHQKGKFF
+227 RGKGQHQKGRFF

-247 AKETLLLMQKMF
+247 AKQTLLMMQKMF
-259 QVRQCTNTFFKA
+259 MVRQCTNAFFA
-271 RQRPCLEYQIK
+271 QRQRPCLEYQIK
-282 RCRAPCVGLVSPED
+282 RCKAPCVGLVSPEE
-296 YTDDVNNT
+296 YADDVNNT

-310 EGNDLQVRLVGKMEQ
+310 EGTDLQVKLVGKMEQ
-325 AAEAMQF
+325 AAEDMNF
-332 EQAAFYRDQL
+332 EQAALYRDQL

-376 VMNVRGGR
+376 VMNVRNGQ

-395 DSQQDL
+395 DSENDI
-401 AENLS
+401 ADNLS

-414 QVSDDLPDDLIISHE
+414 QVSDDLPEELIISHE
-429 LPDQAAVG
+429 LPDQTAITE
-437 DALAEQFGKKV
+437 ALTETFGKKV
-448 AIKTRVREQR
+448 TIKTKVREQR
-458 AEWLSLAQM
+458 NEWLTLAQM

-483 KARYQALQDVLRD
+483 KSRFNALNAVLKEALQ
-496 ALGGKTLDRIEC
+496 GKSLDRIEC

-519 IASCVVCDQGG
+519 IASCVVADQGG

-550 AAMQQALT
+550 AAMKQVLN

-571 IDGGKGQLNMAKNV
+571 IDGGKGQLNMAKDV

-590 ILGQTLLVGVAKG
+590 ILTQTLLVGVAKG

-619 PLDLPPDS
+619 PLDLPADS

-648 RKKRDKRRAS
+648 RKKRDKRRSS

-663 IPGLGEKRRRDL
+663 IPGLGEKRRREL

-689 QQEIEQVHG
+689 QDEIGQVNG

-708 KVLHH
+708 KVLHG

>member
-1 MAQLVENPANLRN
+1 
-14 ITPIATHCQP
+14 
-24 SYSVMP
+24 MP
-30 DTDLPPVL
+30 
-38 PPSSE
+38 
-43 LKSSE
+43 K
-48 LNAASVLDIDQNSGT
+48 NK
-63 ASASEVQRNIDM
+63 
-75 TNAQP
+75 
-80 DAAHTP
+80 TP
-86 SEPIIGDGITIN
+86 SIDPATIE
-98 TSIPPASATAAER
+98 IAAATADR
-111 KAYLNH
+111 KARLDH
-117 LIKHLPNLPGVYKMI
+117 LIKRLPNLPGVYKML
-132 GKSGDILYVGK
+132 GKNGDIIYVGK
-143 AKSLKNRVSSYFA
+143 AKSLKSRVNSYFA
-156 KTIDHPKTRAL
+156 KTINHPKTRAL
-167 VQRIHHI
+167 VQRIDNI
-174 DTIITRS
+174 ETIITRS

-227 RGKGQHQKGKFF
+227 RGKGQHQKGRFF

-247 AKETLLLMQKMF
+247 AKQTLLMMQKMF
-259 QVRQCTNTFFKA
+259 MVRQCTNAFFA
-271 RQRPCLEYQIK
+271 QRQRPCLEYQIK
-282 RCRAPCVGLVSPED
+282 RCKAPCVGLVSPED
-296 YTDDVNNT
+296 YADDVNNT

-310 EGNDLQVRLVGKMEQ
+310 EGTDLQVKLVGKMEQ
-325 AAEAMQF
+325 AAEDMNF
-332 EQAAFYRDQL
+332 EQAALYRDQL

-376 VMNVRGGR
+376 VMNVRNGQ

-395 DSQQDL
+395 DSENDI
-401 AENLS
+401 ADNLS

-414 QVSDDLPDDLIISHE
+414 QVSDDLPEELIISHE
-429 LPDQAAVG
+429 LPDQTAMTE
-437 DALAEQFGKKV
+437 ALTETFGKKV
-448 AIKTRVREQR
+448 TIKTKVREQR
-458 AEWLSLAQM
+458 SEWLTLAQM

-483 KARYQALQDVLRD
+483 KSRFNALNEVLKEV
-496 ALGGKTLDRIEC
+496 LQGKSLDRIEC

-519 IASCVVCDQGG
+519 IASCVVADQGG

-550 AAMQQALT
+550 AAMKQVLN

-571 IDGGKGQLNMAKNV
+571 IDGGKGQLNMAKDV

-590 ILGQTLLVGVAKG
+590 ILPQTLLVGVAKG

-619 PLDLPPDS
+619 PLDLPADS

-648 RKKRDKRRAS
+648 RKKRDKRRSS

-663 IPGLGEKRRRDL
+663 IPGLGEKRRREL

-689 QQEIEQVHG
+689 QDEIGQVNG
-698 IGKVMANTIY
+698 IGKVMANAIY
-708 KVLHH
+708 KVLHG

>member
-1 MAQLVENPANLRN
+1 
-14 ITPIATHCQP
+14 
-24 SYSVMP
+24 MP
-30 DTDLPPVL
+30 
-38 PPSSE
+38 
-43 LKSSE
+43 K
-48 LNAASVLDIDQNSGT
+48 NK
-63 ASASEVQRNIDM
+63 
-75 TNAQP
+75 
-80 DAAHTP
+80 TP
-86 SEPIIGDGITIN
+86 SIDPATIE
-98 TSIPPASATAAER
+98 IAAATADR
-111 KAYLNH
+111 KARLDH
-117 LIKHLPNLPGVYKMI
+117 LIKRLPNLPGVYKML
-132 GKSGDILYVGK
+132 GKNGDIIYVGK
-143 AKSLKNRVSSYFA
+143 AKSLKSRVNSYFA

-167 VQRIHHI
+167 VQRIDNI
-174 DTIITRS
+174 ETIITRS

-227 RGKGQHQKGKFF
+227 RGKGQHQKGRFF

-247 AKETLLLMQKMF
+247 AKQTLLMMQKMF
-259 QVRQCTNTFFKA
+259 MVRQCTNTFFA
-271 RQRPCLEYQIK
+271 QRQRPCLEYQIK
-282 RCRAPCVGLVSPED
+282 RCKAPCVGLVSPED
-296 YTDDVNNT
+296 YADDVNNT

-310 EGNDLQVRLVGKMEQ
+310 EGTDLQVKLVGKMEQ
-325 AAEAMQF
+325 AAEDMNF
-332 EQAAFYRDQL
+332 EQAALYRDQL

-376 VMNVRGGR
+376 VMNVRNGQ

-395 DSQQDL
+395 DSENDI
-401 AENLS
+401 ADNLS

-414 QVSDDLPDDLIISHE
+414 QVSDDLPEELIISHE
-429 LPDQAAVG
+429 LPDQTAMTE
-437 DALAEQFGKKV
+437 ALTETFGKKV
-448 AIKTRVREQR
+448 TIKTKVREQR
-458 AEWLSLAQM
+458 SEWLTLAQM

-483 KARYQALQDVLRD
+483 KSRFNALNEVLKEALQ
-496 ALGGKTLDRIEC
+496 GKSLDRIEC

-519 IASCVVCDQGG
+519 IASCVVADQGG

-550 AAMQQALT
+550 AAMKQVLN

-571 IDGGKGQLNMAKNV
+571 IDGGKGQLNMAKDV

-590 ILGQTLLVGVAKG
+590 ILPQTLLVGVAKG

-619 PLDLPPDS
+619 PLDLPADS

-648 RKKRDKRRAS
+648 RKKRDKRRSS

-663 IPGLGEKRRRDL
+663 IPGLGEKRRREL

-689 QQEIEQVHG
+689 QDEIGQVNG

-708 KVLHH
+708 KVLHG